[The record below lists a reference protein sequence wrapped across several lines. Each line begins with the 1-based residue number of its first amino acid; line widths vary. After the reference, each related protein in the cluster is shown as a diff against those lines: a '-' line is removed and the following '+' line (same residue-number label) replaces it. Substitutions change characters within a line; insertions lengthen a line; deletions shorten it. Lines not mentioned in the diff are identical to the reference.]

1 MIQHL
6 RTKLANTNTP
16 PALLIQSTFFS
27 LNYYFLNSNDKI
39 FELNIITLSNQNKK
53 IKSKMNSTD
62 KYLDLPEALGLD
74 GIDLEK
80 YIIASYI
87 IKRPK
92 GQNIN
97 YLSRFVA
104 IEQSTGTWIRVP
116 AETADVRKD
125 HVARVLGV
133 YELPMYEYY
142 IPKDVKERRYFVQI
156 AFPVINI
163 KNNGIPMLLTS
174 VIGNISITHGLKLVD
189 LAFPKAYLED
199 FKGPK
204 FGIDGLRTLLKV
216 PERPLLNNMVKPCTG
231 HTCEVAADLVYKA
244 AVGGCDV
251 VKDDELISNPSF
263 NTLEDRIVA
272 VMESVDKADSEKGE
286 KTLYAINITSKF
298 PEMFEYADKMIEL
311 GANALMVNFLTAGFE
326 ALRQIAEDPSIKVPI
341 LGHMDFG
348 GAFFGGI
355 NTGMTSMLTFAKL
368 PRICGADIVVIP
380 APYGKA
386 EILEERYEQNL
397 KALRFP
403 FQHIK
408 PTLPMPSGG
417 ITPGM
422 VDKCVKEAGKD
433 ILIGSGGGIHSHPD
447 GPINGAK
454 AFRQAIDAVMQ
465 GLNVKQYAK
474 EHKELGVAL
483 GVWGGGK
490 TKLIE

>member
-1 MIQHL
+1 M
-6 RTKLANTNTP
+6 
-16 PALLIQSTFFS
+16 
-27 LNYYFLNSNDKI
+27 
-39 FELNIITLSNQNKK
+39 E
-53 IKSKMNSTD
+53 KSCEQ
-62 KYLDLPEALGLD
+62 YLDIPEAIGLD

-92 GQNIN
+92 GQNVN
-97 YLSRFVA
+97 YLSRFAA
-104 IEQSTGTWIRVP
+104 IEQSTGTWVRVP
-116 AETADVRKD
+116 AETAEVRKN

-133 YELPMYEYY
+133 YELPMYEYI
-142 IPKDVKERRYFVQI
+142 IPKEIKERIYFVQI
-156 AFPVINI
+156 GFPIVNI
-163 KNNGIPMLLTS
+163 KGMGIPMLLTT

-189 LAFPKAYLED
+189 LAFPKAWLED

-204 FGIDGLRTLLKV
+204 FGIDGIRNVLKI
-216 PERPLLNNMVKPCTG
+216 PERPLLNNMIKPCTG
-231 HTCEVAADLVYKA
+231 HTAEVAADLAYQA

-263 NTLEDRIVA
+263 NPLEERITK
-272 VMESVDKADSEKGE
+272 VMEAVDRADSEKGE
-286 KTLYAINITSKF
+286 KTLYTINITTKF
-298 PEMFEYADKMIEL
+298 PEMFEYADKMIEM
-311 GANALMVNFLTAGFE
+311 GANALMINYLTTGFE
-326 ALRQIAEDPSIKVPI
+326 ALRQLAEDPSIKVPI

-348 GAFFGGI
+348 GTFFGGI

-368 PRICGADIVVIP
+368 PRICGADTVVIP

-386 EILEERYEQNL
+386 EILDERYEQNL

-403 FQHIK
+403 LQHIK

-422 VDKCVKEAGKD
+422 VEKCIKEAGKD

-447 GPINGAK
+447 GPTAGAR
-454 AFRQAIDAVMQ
+454 AFRQAIDAVLQ
-465 GLNVKQYAK
+465 GKNVKQVAK
-474 EHKELGVAL
+474 EQKELGVAL
-483 GVWGGGK
+483 GVWGSGK

>member
-1 MIQHL
+1 M
-6 RTKLANTNTP
+6 
-16 PALLIQSTFFS
+16 
-27 LNYYFLNSNDKI
+27 DKN
-39 FELNIITLSNQNKK
+39 FPSCE
-53 IKSKMNSTD
+53 
-62 KYLDLPEALGLD
+62 KYLDTPEAIGLD

-92 GQNIN
+92 GQNVN
-97 YLSRFVA
+97 YLSRFAA
-104 IEQSTGTWIRVP
+104 IEQSTGTWVRVP
-116 AETADVRKD
+116 AETEEVRKH

-133 YELPMYEYY
+133 YELPHLEYGV
-142 IPKDVKERRYFVQI
+142 PKDVKERIYFVQI
-156 AFPVINI
+156 GFPIINI
-163 KNNGIPMLLTS
+163 KGMGIPMLLTT

-189 LAFPKAYLED
+189 LAFPKGWLED

-204 FGIDGLRTLLKV
+204 FGIDGLRKLLNI

-231 HTCEVAADLVYKA
+231 HTADVAADLVYQA

-263 NTLEDRIVA
+263 NRLEERIVK
-272 VMESVDKADSEKGE
+272 VMEAVDRADSEKGE
-286 KTLYAINITSKF
+286 KTLYTINITTKF

-311 GANALMVNFLTAGFE
+311 GANALMINYLTTGFE

-348 GAFFGGI
+348 GTFFGGMW
-355 NTGMTSMLTFAKL
+355 TGMTSMLTFAKL
-368 PRICGADIVVIP
+368 PRICGADTVVIP

-386 EILEERYEQNL
+386 EILDERYEQNL

-422 VDKCVKEAGKD
+422 VEKCIKEAGND

-447 GPINGAK
+447 GPTSGAK

-465 GLNVKQYAK
+465 GKSVKQVAK
-474 EHKELGVAL
+474 EQKELGIAL
-483 GVWGGGK
+483 GVWGSGK
-490 TKLIE
+490 TALIED

>member
-1 MIQHL
+1 M
-6 RTKLANTNTP
+6 
-16 PALLIQSTFFS
+16 
-27 LNYYFLNSNDKI
+27 DKN
-39 FELNIITLSNQNKK
+39 FPSCE
-53 IKSKMNSTD
+53 
-62 KYLDLPEALGLD
+62 KYLDTPEAIGLD

-92 GQNIN
+92 GQNVN
-97 YLSRFVA
+97 YLSRFAA
-104 IEQSTGTWIRVP
+104 IEQSTGTWVRVP
-116 AETADVRKD
+116 AETEEVRKH

-133 YELPMYEYY
+133 YELPHIEYVV
-142 IPKDVKERRYFVQI
+142 PKDIKERIYFVQI
-156 AFPVINI
+156 GFPIINI
-163 KNNGIPMLLTS
+163 KGMGIPMLFTT

-189 LAFPKAYLED
+189 LAFPKAWLED

-204 FGIDGLRTLLKV
+204 FGIDGLRKLMNV

-231 HTCEVAADLVYKA
+231 HTADVAADLVYKA

-263 NTLEDRIVA
+263 NRLEERIVK
-272 VMESVDKADSEKGE
+272 VMEAVDKADSEKGE
-286 KTLYAINITSKF
+286 KTLYTINITTKF

-311 GANALMVNFLTAGFE
+311 GANALMINYLTTGFE

-348 GAFFGGI
+348 GTFFGGMW
-355 NTGMTSMLTFAKL
+355 TGMTSMLTFAKL
-368 PRICGADIVVIP
+368 PRICGADTVVIP

-386 EILEERYEQNL
+386 EILDERYEQNL

-422 VDKCVKEAGKD
+422 VEKCMKEAGND

-447 GPINGAK
+447 GPTSGAK

-465 GLNVKQYAK
+465 GKNVKQVAK
-474 EHKELGVAL
+474 EQKELGIAL
-483 GVWGGGK
+483 GVWGSGK
-490 TKLIE
+490 TALIED

>member
-1 MIQHL
+1 MDE
-6 RTKLANTNTP
+6 NFP
-16 PALLIQSTFFS
+16 SC
-27 LNYYFLNSNDKI
+27 
-39 FELNIITLSNQNKK
+39 E
-53 IKSKMNSTD
+53 
-62 KYLDLPEALGLD
+62 KYLDTPEAIGLD

-92 GQNIN
+92 GQNVN
-97 YLSRFVA
+97 YLSRFAA
-104 IEQSTGTWIRVP
+104 IEQSTGTWVRVP
-116 AETADVRKD
+116 AETEEVRKH

-133 YELPMYEYY
+133 YELPHLEYVV
-142 IPKDVKERRYFVQI
+142 PKDVKERIYFVQI
-156 AFPVINI
+156 GFPIINI
-163 KNNGIPMLLTS
+163 KGMGIPMLFTT

-189 LAFPKAYLED
+189 LTFPKGWLED

-204 FGIDGLRTLLKV
+204 FGIDGLRELLKV

-231 HTCEVAADLVYKA
+231 HTAEVAADLVYQA

-251 VKDDELISNPSF
+251 VKDDELISDPSF
-263 NTLEDRIVA
+263 NRLEERIVK
-272 VMESVDKADSEKGE
+272 VMEAVDKADSEKGE
-286 KTLYAINITSKF
+286 KTLYTINITTKF

-311 GANALMVNFLTAGFE
+311 GANALMINYLSTGFE

-348 GAFFGGI
+348 GTYFGGEW
-355 NTGMTSMLTFAKL
+355 TGMTSMLTFAKL
-368 PRICGADIVVIP
+368 PRICGADTVVIP

-386 EILEERYEQNL
+386 EILDERYEQNL

-403 FQHIK
+403 LQHIR

-422 VDKCVKEAGKD
+422 VEKCIKEAGND

-447 GPINGAK
+447 GPISGAK
-454 AFRQAIDAVMQ
+454 AFRQAIDAVME
-465 GLNVKQYAK
+465 GKNIKQAAK
-474 EHKELGVAL
+474 EQKELGIAL
-483 GVWGGGK
+483 GVWGSGK
-490 TKLIE
+490 TALIED

>member
-1 MIQHL
+1 MDE
-6 RTKLANTNTP
+6 NFP
-16 PALLIQSTFFS
+16 SC
-27 LNYYFLNSNDKI
+27 
-39 FELNIITLSNQNKK
+39 E
-53 IKSKMNSTD
+53 
-62 KYLDLPEALGLD
+62 KYLDTPEAIGLD

-92 GQNIN
+92 GQNVN
-97 YLSRFVA
+97 YLSRFAA
-104 IEQSTGTWIRVP
+104 IEQSTGTWVRVP
-116 AETADVRKD
+116 AETEEVRKH

-133 YELPMYEYY
+133 YELPHIEYVV
-142 IPKDVKERRYFVQI
+142 PKDIKERIYFVQI
-156 AFPVINI
+156 GFPIINV
-163 KNNGIPMLLTS
+163 KGMGIPMLFTT

-189 LAFPKAYLED
+189 LAFPKAWLED

-204 FGIDGLRTLLKV
+204 FGIDGLRKLLNI

-231 HTCEVAADLVYKA
+231 HTADVAADLVYQA

-263 NTLEDRIVA
+263 NRLEERIVK
-272 VMESVDKADSEKGE
+272 VMEAVDKADSEKGE
-286 KTLYAINITSKF
+286 KTLYTINITTKF

-311 GANALMVNFLTAGFE
+311 GANALMINYLTTGFE

-348 GAFFGGI
+348 GTFFGGMW
-355 NTGMTSMLTFAKL
+355 TGMTSMLTFAKL
-368 PRICGADIVVIP
+368 PRICGADTVVIP

-386 EILEERYEQNL
+386 EILDERYEQNL

-403 FQHIK
+403 FQHIR

-422 VDKCVKEAGKD
+422 VEKCMKEAGKD

-447 GPINGAK
+447 GPISGAK

-465 GLNVKQYAK
+465 GKNVKQVAK

-483 GVWGGGK
+483 GVWGSGK
-490 TKLIE
+490 TALIED

>member
-1 MIQHL
+1 M
-6 RTKLANTNTP
+6 
-16 PALLIQSTFFS
+16 
-27 LNYYFLNSNDKI
+27 DKN
-39 FELNIITLSNQNKK
+39 FPSCE
-53 IKSKMNSTD
+53 
-62 KYLDLPEALGLD
+62 KYLDTPEAIGLD

-92 GQNIN
+92 GQNVN
-97 YLSRFVA
+97 YLSRFAA
-104 IEQSTGTWIRVP
+104 IEQSTGTWVRVP
-116 AETADVRKD
+116 AETEEVRKH

-133 YELPMYEYY
+133 YELPHLEYGV
-142 IPKDVKERRYFVQI
+142 PKDVKERIYFVQI
-156 AFPVINI
+156 GFPIINI
-163 KNNGIPMLLTS
+163 KGMGIPMLLTT

-189 LAFPKAYLED
+189 LAFPKGWLED

-204 FGIDGLRTLLKV
+204 FGIDGLRKLLNI

-231 HTCEVAADLVYKA
+231 HTADVAADLVYQA

-263 NTLEDRIVA
+263 NTLEERIVK
-272 VMESVDKADSEKGE
+272 VMEAVDKADSEKGE
-286 KTLYAINITSKF
+286 KTLYTINITTKF

-311 GANALMVNFLTAGFE
+311 GANALMINYLTTGFE

-348 GAFFGGI
+348 GTYFGGMW
-355 NTGMTSMLTFAKL
+355 TGMTSMLTFAKL
-368 PRICGADIVVIP
+368 PRICGADTVVIP

-386 EILEERYEQNL
+386 EILDERYEQNL

-403 FQHIK
+403 FQHIR

-422 VDKCVKEAGKD
+422 VEKCMKEAGND

-447 GPINGAK
+447 GPTSGAK

-465 GLNVKQYAK
+465 GKNVKQVAK
-474 EHKELGVAL
+474 EQKELGIAL
-483 GVWGGGK
+483 GVWGSGK
-490 TKLIE
+490 TALIED

>member
-1 MIQHL
+1 M
-6 RTKLANTNTP
+6 K
-16 PALLIQSTFFS
+16 
-27 LNYYFLNSNDKI
+27 DEI
-39 FELNIITLSNQNKK
+39 FDSCAQ
-53 IKSKMNSTD
+53 
-62 KYLDLPEALGLD
+62 YLDTPEAIGLD

-92 GQNIN
+92 GQNVN
-97 YLSRFVA
+97 YLSRFAA

-116 AETADVRKD
+116 AETAEVRKH

-133 YELPMYEYY
+133 YEIPMYEYG
-142 IPKDVKERRYFVQI
+142 IPKDVKERTYFVQI
-156 AFPVINI
+156 GFPIVNV
-163 KNNGIPMLLTS
+163 KGMGIPMLLTS

-189 LAFPKAYLED
+189 LAFPKAWLED

-204 FGIDGLRTLLKV
+204 YGIDGLRKLLDV

-231 HTCEVAADLVYKA
+231 HTADVAADLVYKA

-263 NTLEDRIVA
+263 NKLEDRIVQ
-272 VMESVDKADSEKGE
+272 VMEAVDRADSEKGE
-286 KTLYAINITSKF
+286 KTLYTINITTKF
-298 PEMFEYADKMIEL
+298 PDMFEYADKMIEL
-311 GANALMVNFLTAGFE
+311 GANALMINYLTTGFE

-348 GAFFGGI
+348 GTFFGGI
-355 NTGMTSMLTFAKL
+355 WTGMTSMLTFAKL
-368 PRICGADIVVIP
+368 PRICGADTVVIP

-386 EILEERYEQNL
+386 EILDERYESNL

-403 FQHIK
+403 LKHIK

-417 ITPGM
+417 ITAGM
-422 VDKCVKEAGKD
+422 VEKCMKEAGKD

-447 GPINGAK
+447 GPIGGAK

-465 GLNVKQYAK
+465 GKSVKQVAK
-474 EHKELGVAL
+474 EKKELGVAL
-483 GVWGGGK
+483 GEWGSGK
-490 TKLIE
+490 TALIE